1 MIKKIL
7 AFPSALLFF
16 FFVSLTGIIP
26 FRLLYVF
33 SDGVAWLLRKV
44 IKYRLGVIRDNLH
57 SSNLS
62 LSREEKEGLI
72 PQIYRNLS
80 DLLIE
85 SLKSFTMSR
94 SSIVKRHRV
103 LNPEILQPFYANK
116 KSVILVTGHIGNWE
130 WGSLS
135 AGLQTSSQVLAFYKP
150 LKNKYINNFLKRSRA
165 RFGSIL
171 APIKQTSLTFEKFK
185 NTPSIYLMA
194 ADQSPVKLDYAH
206 WLNFL
211 GRETAFLHGPEKHAR
226 NNNLPVVFVDIRRKK
241 RGYYEITLS
250 TLTENPQQTKEGQIT
265 RKYAGML
272 ESVIKEEPASWLWS
286 HKRWKH
292 QRKGR

>member
-44 IKYRLGVIRDNLH
+44 IKYRLGVIRDNLY